1 MADRTAIR
9 RASVVGDR
17 DDETILNENEM
28 GVVIN
33 MRSVLKVLIIVTV
46 GTAAFCLCLVYFGGI
61 IEQVIEILLYL
72 LCVAGLMVA
81 FILGAQ
87 V

>member
-46 GTAAFCLCLVYFGGI
+46 GTAAFCLCLVYFG
-61 IEQVIEILLYL
+61 QVIEILLYL